1 MSQFKKAMFGA
12 GCFWGTQTDFDEIS
26 GVETE
31 VGYSGGDFD
40 NPTYE
45 DVCLDKT
52 GHAEVVLVKY
62 DLKKVSYKKLLDV
75 FWKTHDPTT
84 LNRQEADIGSQY
96 RSVIFYFDDEQKKL
110 AQKSKE
116 RLNKEKYHGKIVTE
130 ILPAKK
136 FWRAEE
142 YHQKYLEKKGSNVCH

>member
-1 MSQFKKAMFGA
+1 MLITKKAMFGV
-12 GCFWGTQTDFDEIS
+12 GCFWGTEADFSHIP
-26 GVETE
+26 GVKTE
-31 VGYSGGDFD
+31 VGYLGGDFN

-45 DVCLDKT
+45 DVCSDKT

-62 DLKKVSYKKLLDV
+62 DPEKVSYEKLLDV

-84 LNRQEADIGSQY
+84 LSRQGADIGSQY
-96 RSVIFYFDDEQKKL
+96 RSVIFYFDEKQKEL
-110 AQKSKE
+110 AEKSKE
-116 RLNKEKYHGKIVTE
+116 RLNKEKYQGKIVTE

-142 YHQKYLEKKGSNVCH
+142 YHQQYLKKKGLNICH